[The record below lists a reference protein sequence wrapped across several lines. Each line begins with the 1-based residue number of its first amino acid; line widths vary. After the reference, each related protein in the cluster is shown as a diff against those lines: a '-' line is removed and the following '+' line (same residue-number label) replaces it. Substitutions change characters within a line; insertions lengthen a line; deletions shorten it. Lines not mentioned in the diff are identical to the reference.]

1 MKKFLIAIT
10 AATLL
15 SPVLASAQK
24 VKLQDGNIN
33 VLKGVKQLNVQ
44 FVYDG
49 TTVGKKSEQDF
60 LADKKAD
67 YNKKEPGKG
76 DTWEKSWKADRKARF
91 EPRFEEEFQKQ
102 SDIVAGDF
110 PSEKYT
116 LIFKTITTEPGFN
129 IGVMKKNAMID
140 GEATLVETANPSHV
154 IAKFSV
160 DNCPGRTFTGNNYN
174 TGERL
179 QEAYAVA
186 GKGLGKYLRKEL

>member
-1 MKKFLIAIT
+1 MKKYLFAIA
-10 AATLL
+10 AAIVL
-15 SPVLASAQK
+15 SPTLATAQK
-24 VKLQDGNIN
+24 VKLQDGSIA
-33 VLKGVKQLNVQ
+33 VLKGLKQVNVQ
-44 FVYDG
+44 FIYDG

-76 DTWEKSWKADRKARF
+76 DTWEKSWKADRKARY
-91 EPRFEEEFQKQ
+91 EPRFEEEFHKQ
-102 SDIVAGDF
+102 CDIVAGDF
-110 PSEKYT
+110 PTEKYT
-116 LIFKTITTEPGFN
+116 IIFKTISTEPGFN

-140 GEATLVETANPSHV
+140 GEAMLVETANPSHV
-154 IAKFSV
+154 IARFTV
-160 DNCPGRTFTGNNYN
+160 ENCPGRTFTGNDYD

>member
-24 VKLQDGNIN
+24 VKLQDGSVN
-33 VLKGVKQLNVQ
+33 VLKGVKQVNVQ

-102 SDIVAGDF
+102 SNIVAGDF

-160 DNCPGRTFTGNNYN
+160 DNCPGRTFTGNDYN